1 MSEQK
6 EKLSKLCLTGFI
18 LSVLALILLVLNMCF
33 TLKFSSILYW
43 IMNLIILS
51 LTIAGFTLSVIGL
64 ITAAVKGRSGKEFG
78 IAGIV
83 IPAVQ
88 TILVLIL
95 FLVPAGFIPIGLRDS
110 LNSLEQSDHS
120 VSVVESYDKESRMH
134 VGAYVNTEYDVSQ
147 YRLRESDL
155 ESLNISVSDDE
166 LEDYSLN
173 KLTSIT
179 TSCHDSYE
187 GRYKKYDFLIIK
199 GEDFEDW
206 LDKQP
211 VGYISYTR
219 YYEDEYI
226 CISYPATLEF
236 EGSTICTLDVY
247 KDPSDKFIIITN
259 CGDFKVITE
268 FFESS

>member
-1 MSEQK
+1 MEYS
-6 EKLSKLCLTGFI
+6 I
-18 LSVLALILLVLNMCF
+18 LFALIPICAYFGYKLFRGKMNKAALIV
-33 TLKFSSILYW
+33 SIVGVATAGKRGRKGKALG
-43 IMNLIILS
+43 LI
-51 LTIAGFTLSVIGL
+51 GIGL
-64 ITAAVKGRSGKEFG
+64 PVAYLVVI
-78 IAGIV
+78 IA
-83 IPAVQ
+83 
-88 TILVLIL
+88 LVVGYNAMSFSKNL
-95 FLVPAGFIPIGLRDS
+95 ATG
-110 LNSLEQSDHS
+110 QSDL
-120 VSVVESYDKESRMH
+120 YRMGH
-134 VGAYVNTEYDVSQ
+134 KGIGTVLNTEYDVSK